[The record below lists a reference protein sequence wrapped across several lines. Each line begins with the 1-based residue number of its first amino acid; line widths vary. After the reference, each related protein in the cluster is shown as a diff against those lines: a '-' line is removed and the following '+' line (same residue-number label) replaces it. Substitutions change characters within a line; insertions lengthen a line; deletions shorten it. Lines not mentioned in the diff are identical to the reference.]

1 MGYFVLPKT
10 IIFTPEACDVFA
22 YVDEGKG
29 WTSTVSRWAIGR
41 YDHVSLY
48 LGRAFADI
56 PFLYE
61 SNGRGVSIV
70 NVQHQTGRLVTVLRP
85 QLSDI
90 DKTRV
95 IRKGIEIAS
104 DPKSYYDYLAYV
116 TNCLPRVLKEKFPWL
131 PIPYQYHRDAAM
143 ICSEAVE
150 EAFFRAGIDVLP
162 QNLIESV
169 SRDGPVA
176 TWEMWKILGFPN
188 GIIQN
193 ELRVIPLPG
202 DFVKSLLFN
211 IMFEGRLFED
221 IQP

>member
-1 MGYFVLPKT
+1 MFQ
-10 IIFTPEACDVFA
+10 PEACDVFC

-41 YDHVSLY
+41 YNHVSLY
-48 LGRAFADI
+48 IGRAFADI

-70 NVQHQTGRLVTVLRP
+70 NVQHQTGELVTVLRP
-85 QLSDI
+85 LISDM
-90 DKTRV
+90 DKARV
-95 IRKGIEIAS
+95 IRRGIEIAS

-131 PIPYQYHRDAAM
+131 PIPPQYHRDASM

-150 EAFFRAGIDVLP
+150 EAFSRAGIDVLP
-162 QNLIESV
+162 DLIV
-169 SRDGPVA
+169 DTLV
-176 TWEMWKILGFPN
+176 KYQILAFYPLAALEA
-188 GIIQN
+188 

-202 DFVKSLLFN
+202 DFVKSDVFD
-211 IMFEGRLFED
+211 IKFEGRLFVD
-221 IQP
+221 IWP